1 MLATGMRVV
10 RGPDWVWENQGKS
23 STSLNS
29 FLGDLLLLVI
39 YTSIDISANG
49 QGTGC
54 HACKVNYFCSHPI
67 QAALVVIEIDS
78 GRGCNR
84 AHKFT

>member
-29 FLGDLLLLVI
+29 FVGDLLLPVI
-39 YTSIDISANG
+39 NIHRH
-49 QGTGC
+49 QL
-54 HACKVNYFCSHPI
+54 
-67 QAALVVIEIDS
+67 ALAPMDRAQVVM
-78 GRGCNR
+78 RV
-84 AHKFT
+84 K